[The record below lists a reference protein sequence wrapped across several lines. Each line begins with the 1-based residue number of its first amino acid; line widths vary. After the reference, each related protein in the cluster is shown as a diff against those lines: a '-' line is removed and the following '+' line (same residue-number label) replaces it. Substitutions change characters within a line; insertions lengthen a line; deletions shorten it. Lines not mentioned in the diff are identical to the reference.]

1 KAAGEIKT
9 KPTQHSVKE
18 LRSIGIQAD
27 VVLARS
33 EQPLPLSDRRKIALF
48 TNVSERAVITAVDVD
63 VIYKLPGWLHEQ
75 GLDDLVVE
83 HLRLDAKPVDLGEWQ
98 RTVDAVEH
106 PKGEVTIA
114 IVGKYVEH
122 KDAYKSLGEALR
134 HGGLKQQ
141 TRVNIRWVESEDVE
155 RRGGA
160 AALEG
165 VDGILVPGG
174 FGKRG
179 F

>member
-1 KAAGEIKT
+1 ARYKLEWLT
-9 KPTQHSVKE
+9 K
-18 LRSIGIQAD
+18 G
-27 VVLARS
+27 
-33 EQPLPLSDRRKIALF
+33 F
-48 TNVSERAVITAVDVD
+48 ERAAISAVDVD
-63 VIYKLPGWLHEQ
+63 VIYKQRGWLHEQ

-83 HLRLDAKPVDLGEWQ
+83 HLRLDAKPVDLGESQ

-134 HGGLKQQ
+134 HGGIKQQ